1 MAAAGRYWSARPL
14 GGLAGRDPCRRRR
27 GVAAAVW
34 FRGEKLGRGV
44 EAEGSWRCW
53 VGSAGGSCR
62 LPCTSTAGRLSHAR
76 IGSVGPG
83 WAAGAATWRPC
94 CLLAALHIAVI
105 AGGRR
110 SSAWRAG
117 VCVGGGG
124 RGGFA
129 AGHRGEPDLPSGLAA
144 ARHRPVGPPPFL
156 APGDPTHAG
165 RLRARRRTNRG
176 AGGGRVRHRRLPPH
190 TRGVW
195 RGRGGG
201 GCLHR
206 LLGSRRP
213 RSARRVAPPLSLPE
227 LLAPPH
233 RGEGGW
239 ENAGS
244 AG

>member
-124 RGGFA
+124 GFA
-129 AGHRGEPDLPSGLAA
+129 AGHRGEPDLPSRLAA
-144 ARHRPVGPPPFL
+144 ARHRPVGPPPVL
-156 APGDPTHAG
+156 APGDPTHTRAGSGPGAG
-165 RLRARRRTNRG
+165 RTGEPG
-176 AGGGRVRHRRLPPH
+176 AEGFGPAGSLH
-190 TRGVW
+190 TPGVC
-195 RGRGGG
+195 GGGG
-201 GCLHR
+201 GCLRR